1 MPDKKG
7 RFTPQEQTFVAEM
20 IAHNNPTEAARRA
33 GFTQPASR
41 GGALMQRPALVA
53 EIQAAQSYRLKTEG
67 AEIGVG
73 TLIEIAKDGR
83 APAASR
89 VMAARELVKLSG
101 VAADAEGENKPLHA
115 MSRAEL
121 VDAAN
126 KARQALAELDAPVIE
141 GEIVPAG
148 GVFE

>member
-1 MPDKKG
+1 MPLKNG
-7 RFTPQEQTFVAEM
+7 NLTPQERAFVDAM
-20 IAHNNPTEAARRA
+20 VRTGDKGYAGVAAGYRQPRDGASHALRNPVI
-33 GFTQPASR
+33 
-41 GGALMQRPALVA
+41 VA
-53 EIQAAQSYRLKTEG
+53 EIQAAAAFRLKTEG
-67 AEIGVG
+67 AQVGVA
-73 TLIEIAKDGR
+73 TLLEIAGDKKS
-83 APAASR
+83 PSASR

-101 VAADAEGENKPLHA
+101 VASDAEGENKPLHA

-141 GEIVPAG
+141 GETVPAG

>member
-1 MPDKKG
+1 MPLKTG
-7 RFTPQEQTFVAEM
+7 ALTAGERAFVDAM
-20 IAHNNPTEAARRA
+20 VKTGDPTEAARRA
-33 GFTQPASR
+33 GFSQPASQ
-41 GGALMQRPALVA
+41 GGTIARRPAVVA
-53 EIQAAQSYRLKTEG
+53 QIQAEQAFLLRTEG
-67 AEIGVG
+67 ARVGVA
-73 TLIEIAKDGR
+73 TLLEIAGDKKS
-83 APAASR
+83 PSASR

-141 GEIVPAG
+141 GETVPAG